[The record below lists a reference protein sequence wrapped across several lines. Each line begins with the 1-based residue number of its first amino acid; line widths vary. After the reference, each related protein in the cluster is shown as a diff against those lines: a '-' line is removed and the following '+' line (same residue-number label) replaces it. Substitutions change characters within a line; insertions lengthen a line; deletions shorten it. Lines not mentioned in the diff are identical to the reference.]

1 MAKKKVFISFD
12 YDEDKYYY
20 YLMKAWDANS
30 DFEFVFRDY
39 TSKEIKSDDV
49 ATVKRALSRKIGEA
63 TYTLVIIG
71 KDANKKHED
80 SEEIGYI
87 NWQNYEVA
95 KSIERGNKLVGV
107 KIKSTYSA
115 PEEMIG
121 VGASWASSF
130 TQDKIIAALNEAK

>member
-1 MAKKKVFISFD
+1 MAKKKVFVSFD
-12 YDEDKYYY
+12 YDEDKSYY
-20 YLMKAWDANS
+20 YLMKAWDTNPNF
-30 DFEFVFRDY
+30 DFVFSDY
-39 TSKEIKSDDV
+39 TSKEIDSDDV

-87 NWQNYEVA
+87 NWQNYEVE
-95 KSIERGNKLVGV
+95 KSVERGNKLVGV